1 MKLKTYLRGLGLG
14 LVVASLVTGVG
25 SRQTMSDEQIKA
37 RAKELGMIESNTYL
51 HQVDAA
57 IETEETPEPAMET
70 ETSVETLESETI
82 AELESK
88 TTVETAVEET
98 TAEESA
104 TEEITVETENTTEE
118 TVAESKES
126 GETVAEETTAPEAE
140 SEPVEE
146 SQEQSGEDT
155 TAPETVTFQ
164 IHSGDSSVSVAKR
177 LAEAGLV
184 GDAKAFDQYLCQNGY
199 DKKIRTGTYEIQNDS
214 SNEEIAKIITAG
226 K

>member
-14 LVVASLVTGVG
+14 LIVAALVTGVG

-37 RAKELGMIESNTYL
+37 RAKELGMMESKTYL
-51 HQVDAA
+51 TQVNESKEAA
-57 IETEETPEPAMET
+57 ESLM
-70 ETSVETLESETI
+70 ESETV
-82 AELESK
+82 
-88 TTVETAVEET
+88 T
-98 TAEESA
+98 
-104 TEEITVETENTTEE
+104 E
-118 TVAESKES
+118 TVAE
-126 GETVAEETTAPEAE
+126 TVAETEEIETTTLETAAETKETAAETKENVTETKETVSEETAETVPETE

-146 SQEQSGEDT
+146 SPEQSIEET
-155 TAPETVTFQ
+155 TSPETVTFQ

-199 DKKIRTGTYEIQNDS
+199 DKKIRVGTYEIQNDS
-214 SNEEIAKIITAG
+214 SNEEIAKIITTG

>member
-14 LVVASLVTGVG
+14 LIVAALVTGAG

-37 RAKELGMIESNTYL
+37 RAKELGMMESKTYL
-51 HQVDAA
+51 TQVNESKEAA
-57 IETEETPEPAMET
+57 ESLM
-70 ETSVETLESETI
+70 ESETV
-82 AELESK
+82 
-88 TTVETAVEET
+88 T
-98 TAEESA
+98 
-104 TEEITVETENTTEE
+104 E
-118 TVAESKES
+118 TVAETEEIETTTLETAAETKENVTETK
-126 GETVAEETTAPEAE
+126 ETVSEETAETVPETE

-146 SQEQSGEDT
+146 SPEQSIEET
-155 TAPETVTFQ
+155 TSPETVTFQ

-199 DKKIRTGTYEIQNDS
+199 DKKIRVGTYEIQNDS
-214 SNEEIAKIITAG
+214 SNEEIAKIITTG

>member
-14 LVVASLVTGVG
+14 LIVAALVTGAG

-37 RAKELGMIESNTYL
+37 RAKELGMMESKTYL
-51 HQVDAA
+51 TQVNESKEAA
-57 IETEETPEPAMET
+57 ESLM
-70 ETSVETLESETI
+70 ESETV
-82 AELESK
+82 
-88 TTVETAVEET
+88 T
-98 TAEESA
+98 
-104 TEEITVETENTTEE
+104 E
-118 TVAESKES
+118 TVAETEEIETTTLETAAETKENVTETK
-126 GETVAEETTAPEAE
+126 ETVSEETAETVPETE

-146 SQEQSGEDT
+146 SPEQSIEET
-155 TAPETVTFQ
+155 TSPETVIFQ

-199 DKKIRTGTYEIQNDS
+199 DKKIRVGTYEIQNDS
-214 SNEEIAKIITAG
+214 SNEEIAKIITTG

>member
-14 LVVASLVTGVG
+14 LIVAALVTGAG

-37 RAKELGMIESNTYL
+37 RAKELGMMESKTYL
-51 HQVDAA
+51 TQVNESKEAA
-57 IETEETPEPAMET
+57 ESLM
-70 ETSVETLESETI
+70 ESETV
-82 AELESK
+82 
-88 TTVETAVEET
+88 T
-98 TAEESA
+98 
-104 TEEITVETENTTEE
+104 E
-118 TVAESKES
+118 TVAETEEIETTTLETAAETRENVTETK
-126 GETVAEETTAPEAE
+126 ETVSEETAETVPETE

-146 SQEQSGEDT
+146 SPEQSIEE
-155 TAPETVTFQ
+155 TASPETVTFQ

-199 DKKIRTGTYEIQNDS
+199 DKKIRVGTYEIQNDS
-214 SNEEIAKIITAG
+214 SNEEIAKIITTG

>member
-14 LVVASLVTGVG
+14 LIVAALVTGAG

-37 RAKELGMIESNTYL
+37 RAKELGMMESKTYL
-51 HQVDAA
+51 TQVNESKEAA
-57 IETEETPEPAMET
+57 ESLM
-70 ETSVETLESETI
+70 ESETV
-82 AELESK
+82 
-88 TTVETAVEET
+88 T
-98 TAEESA
+98 
-104 TEEITVETENTTEE
+104 E
-118 TVAESKES
+118 TVAETEEIETTTLETAAETKETAAETKENVTETK
-126 GETVAEETTAPEAE
+126 ETVSEETAETVPETE

-146 SQEQSGEDT
+146 SPEQSIEET
-155 TAPETVTFQ
+155 TSPETVTFQ

-199 DKKIRTGTYEIQNDS
+199 DKKIRVGTYEIQNDS
-214 SNEEIAKIITAG
+214 SNEEIAKIITTG

>member
-14 LVVASLVTGVG
+14 LIVAALVTGAG

-37 RAKELGMIESNTYL
+37 RAKELGMMESKTYL
-51 HQVDAA
+51 TQVNESKEAA
-57 IETEETPEPAMET
+57 ESLM
-70 ETSVETLESETI
+70 ESETV
-82 AELESK
+82 
-88 TTVETAVEET
+88 T
-98 TAEESA
+98 
-104 TEEITVETENTTEE
+104 E
-118 TVAESKES
+118 TVAETEEIETTTLETAAETRENVTETK
-126 GETVAEETTAPEAE
+126 ETVSEETAETVPETE

-146 SQEQSGEDT
+146 SPEQSIEET
-155 TAPETVTFQ
+155 TSPETVTFQ

-199 DKKIRTGTYEIQNDS
+199 DKKIRVGTYEIQNDS
-214 SNEEIAKIITAG
+214 SNEEIAKIITTG

>member
-14 LVVASLVTGVG
+14 LIVAALVTGVG

-37 RAKELGMIESNTYL
+37 RAKELGMMESKTYL
-51 HQVDAA
+51 TQVNESKEAA
-57 IETEETPEPAMET
+57 ESLM
-70 ETSVETLESETI
+70 ESETV
-82 AELESK
+82 
-88 TTVETAVEET
+88 T
-98 TAEESA
+98 
-104 TEEITVETENTTEE
+104 E
-118 TVAESKES
+118 TVAETEEIETTTLETAAETKENVTETK
-126 GETVAEETTAPEAE
+126 ETVSEETAETVPETE

-146 SQEQSGEDT
+146 SPQQSIEET
-155 TAPETVTFQ
+155 TSPETVTFQ

-199 DKKIRTGTYEIQNDS
+199 DKKIRVGTYEIQNDS
-214 SNEEIAKIITAG
+214 SNEEIAKIITTG

>member
-14 LVVASLVTGVG
+14 LIVAALVTGVG

-37 RAKELGMIESNTYL
+37 RAKELGMMESKTYL
-51 HQVDAA
+51 TQVNESKEAA
-57 IETEETPEPAMET
+57 ESLM
-70 ETSVETLESETI
+70 ESETV
-82 AELESK
+82 
-88 TTVETAVEET
+88 T
-98 TAEESA
+98 
-104 TEEITVETENTTEE
+104 E
-118 TVAESKES
+118 TVAETEEIETTTLETAAETK
-126 GETVAEETTAPEAE
+126 ETVSEETAETLPETE

-146 SQEQSGEDT
+146 SPEQSIEET

-199 DKKIRTGTYEIQNDS
+199 DKKIRVGTYEIQNDS
-214 SNEEIAKIITAG
+214 SNEEIAKIITTG